1 MIEITEDL
9 QKVYRE
15 TAKKLKGSER
25 RQFMAGI
32 VKSLGRGGQRY
43 VEEKLGWNR
52 GTVRKGQKELA
63 TGIECVDN
71 FAGRGRKR
79 AEEHLPELLTDI
91 RDIAESYS
99 QTDPTLQSTR
109 QYTRLSAAQM
119 RQRLLDEKGYKVEEL
134 PCVET
139 INTKMNQL
147 GYKLGKVQKSKP
159 KKR

>member
-1 MIEITEDL
+1 MIEITDDL
-9 QKVYRE
+9 QVVYRD

-52 GTVRKGQKELA
+52 GTVRKGQKELQ

-71 FAGRGRKR
+71 FVGRGRKR
-79 AEEHLPELLTDI
+79 VEEHLPELLLDI
-91 RDIAESYS
+91 KDIADSYS

-109 QYTRLSAAQM
+109 LYTRLSAAKV
-119 RQRLLDEKGYKVEEL
+119 RQRLIGEKGYKEEDL

-139 INTKMNQL
+139 INTKMNEL
-147 GYKLGKVQKSKP
+147 GYKLRKVQKSKP